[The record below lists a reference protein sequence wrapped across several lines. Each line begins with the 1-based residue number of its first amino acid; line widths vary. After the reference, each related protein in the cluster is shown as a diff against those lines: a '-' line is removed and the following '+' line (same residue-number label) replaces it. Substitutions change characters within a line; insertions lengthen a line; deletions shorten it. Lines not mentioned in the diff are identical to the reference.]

1 MWQNLKKFGK
11 KRVNKM
17 EEYKAAEDSW
27 LLKEAILAEDLKGK
41 NCLDMGTGSGIQAMA
56 MLEGGAKNVTAVD
69 INPNAIK
76 ASKKKNSNVDNITFF
91 EGDLF
96 KFLHNNPAEKFDLIA
111 FNPPYVPSEE
121 IKWKDTDGGER
132 GREVIDVFLEEFERA
147 LAKKGVLLLLVS
159 SHNNEKEIMGVLNKK
174 GFVSQIILEK
184 KLFFEKLFVIR
195 SER

>member
-17 EEYKAAEDSW
+17 EVYKAAEDSW

-147 LAKKGVLLLLVS
+147 LAKKGVLLLLVL